1 MVGTGLKPHYK
12 KKTISKE
19 QYTNI
24 NRTISRMLYERV
36 GDKETLEPDERTNLE
51 TEAKHEVQ
59 NTIDAL
65 KMKSKDKQKQRM
77 VATDTDGDQ

>member
-1 MVGTGLKPHYK
+1 MVGTALKPHYK
-12 KKTISKE
+12 KKIISKE

-24 NRTISRMLYERV
+24 NRSISRMLYERV
-36 GDKETLEPDERTNLE
+36 GDRETLDPDDRTNLE

-65 KMKSKDKQKQRM
+65 KRKSKDKQKQR
-77 VATDTDGDQ
+77 VATDTDGET

>member
-1 MVGTGLKPHYK
+1 
-12 KKTISKE
+12 
-19 QYTNI
+19 
-24 NRTISRMLYERV
+24 MLYERV

-65 KMKSKDKQKQRM
+65 KMKSKGKQKQRM
-77 VATDTDGDQ
+77 VATDTDGDL

>member
-1 MVGTGLKPHYK
+1 MVGTALKPHLK
-12 KKTISKE
+12 KKIISKE

-24 NRTISRMLYERV
+24 NRSISRMLYERV
-36 GDKETLEPDERTNLE
+36 GDRETLESDERTNLD

-65 KMKSKDKQKQRM
+65 RKKGKDKQKQRM
-77 VATDTDGDQ
+77 VAIDSDGDL